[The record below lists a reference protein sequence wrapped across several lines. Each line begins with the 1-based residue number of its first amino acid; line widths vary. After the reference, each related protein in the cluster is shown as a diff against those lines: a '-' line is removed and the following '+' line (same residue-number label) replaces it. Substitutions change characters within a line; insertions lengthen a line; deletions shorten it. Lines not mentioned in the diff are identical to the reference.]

1 MTVLA
6 HLSAELTLISST
18 LSSLIASLSSIQ
30 LGGTRPRPRPPRPL
44 PRPPPRP
51 LPRPRGSCMDGRLED
66 GLDLSISFGL
76 FLFPFLRPQ
85 VLLTGGME
93 DGRIDEDGLD
103 NSSTSFGLFL
113 LPGDLPGFLFSTG
126 AGSVN

>member
-1 MTVLA
+1 
-6 HLSAELTLISST
+6 
-18 LSSLIASLSSIQ
+18 
-30 LGGTRPRPRPPRPL
+30 
-44 PRPPPRP
+44 
-51 LPRPRGSCMDGRLED
+51 MDGRLED
-66 GLDLSISFGL
+66 GLDSSISFGL
-76 FLFPFLRPQ
+76 FLLPFLRPR

-113 LPGDLPGFLFSTG
+113 LPGGLPGFLFSTG

>member
-18 LSSLIASLSSIQ
+18 LSSLIAPLSSIQ

-44 PRPPPRP
+44 PRP
-51 LPRPRGSCMDGRLED
+51 LPRPRGSSMDGRLED
-66 GLDLSISFGL
+66 GLDSSISFGL
-76 FLFPFLRPQ
+76 FLLPFLRPR

-113 LPGDLPGFLFSTG
+113 LPGGLPGFLFSTG

>member
-1 MTVLA
+1 MTVLT

-44 PRPPPRP
+44 PRP

-66 GLDLSISFGL
+66 GLDSSISFGL
-76 FLFPFLRPQ
+76 FLLPFLRP
-85 VLLTGGME
+85 LFFLTGG
-93 DGRIDEDGLD
+93 RIDDDGLD

-113 LPGDLPGFLFSTG
+113 LPSGLPGFLFSTG
-126 AGSVN
+126 AGAGSLD